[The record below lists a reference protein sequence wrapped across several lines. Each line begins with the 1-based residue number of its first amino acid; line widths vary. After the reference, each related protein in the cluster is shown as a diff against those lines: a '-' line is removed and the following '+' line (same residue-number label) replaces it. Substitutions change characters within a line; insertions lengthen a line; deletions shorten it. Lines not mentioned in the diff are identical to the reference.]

1 MTMRWGRSRYC
12 TTNLPYLNT
21 FWYTFIAFDLLSE
34 GSSMTSTYTMHCP
47 ACGAA
52 NRIPADKEGV
62 RGRCGACKSLLP
74 ALYSRPLALD
84 DAGFDSFVNSYEL
97 PVLAEFWAPW

>member
-1 MTMRWGRSRYC
+1 MGAFAFV
-12 TTNLPYLNT
+12 TTTKLHYLNA
-21 FWYTFIAFDLLSE
+21 FWYTFIAFNLLSK
-34 GSSMTSTYTMHCP
+34 GSSMTSTYTVRCP

-52 NRIPADKEGV
+52 NRIPTAKEGV
-62 RGRCGACKSLLP
+62 QGRCGACKSLLP

-84 DAGFDSFVNSYEL
+84 DAGFESFVGNYRL